1 MSRYV
6 ILHKLNRGF
15 KEWEFKGS
23 YDPKA
28 REIVPYMTEEF
39 SAWCRENSH
48 LIKTVHTERSVEL
61 DKTLVAFEF
70 YNEEDA
76 LLCML
81 TFS

>member
-39 SAWCRENSH
+39 RDWYRENQH
-48 LIKTVHTERSVEL
+48 LVKTVHSQRMVEL
-61 DKTLVAFEF
+61 DRTQIAFEF
-70 YNEEDA
+70 HNEEDA

>member
-15 KEWEFKGS
+15 KEWEFRGS

-28 REIVPYMTEEF
+28 RETVPYMTEEF
-39 SAWCRENSH
+39 RDWYRENQH
-48 LIKTVHTERSVEL
+48 LVKTVHSQRMVDL
-61 DKTLVAFEF
+61 DRTQVAFEF
-70 YNEEDA
+70 HNAEDA

-81 TFS
+81 TFG